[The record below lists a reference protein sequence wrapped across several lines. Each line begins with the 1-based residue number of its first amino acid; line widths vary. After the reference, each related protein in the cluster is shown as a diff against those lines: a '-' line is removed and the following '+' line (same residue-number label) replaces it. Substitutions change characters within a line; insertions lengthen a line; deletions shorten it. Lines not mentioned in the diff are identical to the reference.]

1 MSCSDLERAREC
13 EESNYKRR
21 GSSGRG
27 RESVKR
33 ASTSVEA
40 PACIYILE
48 RESVKRA
55 NPRKHFD
62 QSKNPPRT
70 NYAQV

>member
-1 MSCSDLERAREC
+1 M
-13 EESNYKRR
+13 
-21 GSSGRG
+21 
-27 RESVKR
+27 KR
-33 ASTSVEA
+33 ATTSIEA
-40 PACIYILE
+40 PTCIYILE

-62 QSKNPPRT
+62 QSKNPPGT